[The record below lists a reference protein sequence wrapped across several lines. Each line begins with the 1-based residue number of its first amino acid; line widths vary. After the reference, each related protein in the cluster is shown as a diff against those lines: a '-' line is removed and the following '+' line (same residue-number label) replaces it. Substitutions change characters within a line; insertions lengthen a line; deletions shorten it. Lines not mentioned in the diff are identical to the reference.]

1 MIRPLQLTKLVNNKG
16 SLTKRYALGPD
27 GALVKTTAAVLYEGR
42 ADRLKCD
49 SLEAFLEMRARLQPN
64 EALMFGLTGR
74 ESVGITTKKDLR
86 DRPALSADRI
96 ARDGESVHF
105 GHGPGIALFDHD
117 AEHMPT
123 AYDRD
128 TLRAALLAAV
138 PELET
143 APMAWAT
150 SASSHIVNSATGE
163 ELQGLRG
170 QRIYIPVADATDI
183 PRMGRVVYDRLWA
196 AGMGTF
202 VVSKSGAL
210 LDRNLFDASAWQ
222 AERIDFAAG
231 AECVNPLV
239 QRPAPWHVWKAADG
253 SMAPWD
259 SRRCLPDLTADQKEA
274 AAAHRNATR
283 VLVAGEAQ
291 TVREGFIEERARK
304 LVETRGV
311 ELDEARR
318 LVRDAVE
325 RRLLFADW
333 VLIPEEGEPVTVGQ
347 VLDRPDRWHGK
358 RFADPL
364 EPTYRGDRR
373 IAWINLRSGGR
384 PYLFSWAHGLEQS
397 YELVRQP
404 AKLRV
409 QPGENARLADEC
421 LRVMRERG
429 DVYDF
434 GSQDMAR
441 VAEGKVYP
449 VTRGWMLDYL
459 GRHVR
464 FTRFDPRARKDED
477 PDKPTDCPDKIAN
490 AIVDRTGEREL
501 PKLRGVVTAPT
512 LRADGSLVDVP
523 GFDPVTGLLYV
534 SDDPAPPR
542 VAARPDSEATA
553 AALRELMEPVQ
564 LFPFAS
570 PEARAVALA
579 ALLTACVRRSLPTA
593 PAFAFDAPT
602 PGTGKSLLAKVVLA
616 LGGHS
621 TASHKPPPTD
631 EEAGKVLFAALREGA
646 GAIFFDNFAAPIGGP
661 AFDHFLTAEEYA
673 GRILGSSVNQ
683 PSLPNGALM
692 LFTGNNLALMG
703 DTCRRVLTCRLD
715 ARVEHPS
722 RRSFA
727 FDPVQFV
734 RARRPHLVRAALT
747 LLRAYKTS
755 NAVPKGRPLGSFEDW
770 DALVRQTV
778 CWLADTQSDFE
789 LSDPNATADDSDAV
803 DEGKGQLAEVLTA
816 WRDAFRDQPM
826 TAAGAL
832 EFVSGAN
839 EMMPTKAGEALGR
852 ALQGLA
858 RHPRDTITPKR
869 LGLWLRTNKDR
880 VANGCRFESFI
891 DRNKVSQWLVSPVAA
906 GDAGSAGSETP
917 PTVESVKTSIG
928 NGPETSPALPAS
940 PAPAQSA
947 EFAEFA

>member
-1 MIRPLQLTKLVNNKG
+1 MITALRLTKLTNNKG
-16 SLTKRYALGPD
+16 ALTKRYALAPD
-27 GALVKTTAAVLYEGR
+27 GGLTKTTTAALYDGR
-42 ADRLKCD
+42 ADLLTCDTLADFLVLRAALK
-49 SLEAFLEMRARLQPN
+49 PN

-74 ESVGITTKKDLR
+74 QSVGITTKKDLR
-86 DRPALSADRI
+86 DKPAPLADKI
-96 ARDGESVHF
+96 ARDGESIHY

-117 AEHMPT
+117 AEHLPT

-138 PELET
+138 PELEF

-150 SASSHIVNSATGE
+150 SASSHIRNRDTGE

-183 PRMGRVVYDRLWA
+183 PRLGRVIYERLWA
-196 AGMGTF
+196 AGLGTF
-202 VVSKSGAL
+202 VVSKAGAL
-210 LDRNLFDASAWQ
+210 LDRNLVDASAWQ

-231 AECVNPLV
+231 AECVAPLE
-239 QRPAPWHVWKAADG
+239 QCPPPWHVWEAG
-253 SMAPWD
+253 VVGGTEPWD
-259 SRRCLPDLTADQKEA
+259 SRQCLPDLAADQKEA
-274 AAAHRNATR
+274 AAAHRAAAR
-283 VLVAGEAQ
+283 ARVAGEASAK
-291 TVREGFIEERARK
+291 REGYIEERACK
-304 LVETRGV
+304 LVDTRGV
-311 ELDEARR
+311 EIEEARR
-318 LVRDAVE
+318 LVREAVE
-325 RRLLFADW
+325 HRLLFADW
-333 VLIPEEGEPVTVGQ
+333 VLTPEEGEPVTVGQ

-364 EPTYRGDRR
+364 EPTYRDDRR
-373 IAWINLRSGGR
+373 IAWVNLRGGGR
-384 PYLFSWAHGLEQS
+384 PYLFSWAHGLEQR

-404 AKLRV
+404 AQLRV

-449 VTRGWMLDYL
+449 VTRGYMLDYL

-464 FTRFDPRARKDED
+464 FTRFDPRAKKGED

-512 LRADGSLVDVP
+512 MRADGSLLDVP
-523 GFDPVTGLLYV
+523 GFDKGAGLLYV

-542 VAARPDSEATA
+542 VSVRPDREAVEV
-553 AALRELMEPVQ
+553 ALRELMEPIQ

-570 PEARAVALA
+570 PEARGVALA
-579 ALLTACVRRSLPTA
+579 AMLTACVRRSLPTA

-631 EEAGKVLFAALREGA
+631 EEAGKVLFAALREGS

-692 LFTGNNLALMG
+692 LFTGNNIALMG

-747 LLRAYKTS
+747 LLRAFKVADAT
-755 NAVPKGRPLGSFEDW
+755 PKGRPLGSFEDW

-778 CWLADTQSDFE
+778 CWLADTQSAFE
-789 LSDPNATADDSDAV
+789 LGDPNATADASDAA
-803 DEGKGQLAEVLTA
+803 DEGKSQLAEVMTA
-816 WRDAFRDQPM
+816 WREAFGDQPR
-826 TAAGAL
+826 TAAEAL
-832 EFVSGAN
+832 EDAEGGDGMA
-839 EMMPTKAGEALGR
+839 PTEAGEALR
-852 ALQGLA
+852 RVLQSLKRNPHDSISA
-858 RHPRDTITPKR
+858 VR
-869 LGLWLRTNKDR
+869 LGQWLKANRNK
-880 VANGCRFESFI
+880 VVENYRFESFT
-891 DRNKVSQWLVSPVAA
+891 DRNKVHQWRVAPV
-906 GDAGSAGSETP
+906 
-917 PTVESVKTSIG
+917 
-928 NGPETSPALPAS
+928 
-940 PAPAQSA
+940 
-947 EFAEFA
+947 